1 MTDSRGRPPRTVP
14 WAHVSAQRSGTPLAD
29 VTSTDGSPVDPATDS
44 ATDPAADSTAGSADS
59 STVDPAA
66 ASGLITGSTTGP
78 AASAAA
84 PVRRRLVGVDAAR
97 GLALIGMIAI
107 HILPSWDPET
117 FEPTVQWTVFAG
129 RSAALF
135 ALLAG
140 VGLAFS
146 TGGRTPHTG
155 RAMTADRAGVAV
167 RALLIAGLGLAI
179 NHVLPGS
186 TIDEVP
192 AVNILVYYGAFFL
205 LAIPFLRLSARALF
219 VWAGFFALA
228 GPALVH
234 VLRDVLPAVERYN
247 PDYLDLFGDP
257 GATAA
262 RLLLTGTFPALPYLA
277 YLLTGLAIGRLDLA
291 GIRVQAGLVLGG
303 MLLAAGASL
312 ASWALVVRAGGFDQ
326 LVARTPG
333 LDGELVTEVIMF
345 GPDPTLPT
353 TTWWWL
359 AVGGPYTNTP
369 PALLLGLGSAV
380 AALGVFL
387 LLARRF
393 GTWLLPLS
401 AMGAMTLTVYSV
413 HLLALAAELHYD
425 QPQWFWIHVA
435 VAMAF
440 ALLWRRAMGQGPLE
454 RLVAALVRITRRS
467 VLSRQ
472 RDPD

>member
-1 MTDSRGRPPRTVP
+1 MTDSRGRPPRALP
-14 WAHVSAQRSGTPLAD
+14 WSRASAPRSRTPLAD
-29 VTSTDGSPVDPATDS
+29 RTATGASTA
-44 ATDPAADSTAGSADS
+44 DPAA
-59 STVDPAA
+59 
-66 ASGLITGSTTGP
+66 GSTTGP
-78 AASAAA
+78 ATEPTAGWNSGRSSGSATTAAA
-84 PVRRRLVGVDAAR
+84 PAKHRLVGVDAAR

-117 FEPTVQWTVFAG
+117 FEPTAQWTVFAG

-155 RAMTADRAGVAV
+155 RTMTADRAGVAV

-179 NHVLPGS
+179 NHVLPGN

-219 VWAGFFALA
+219 AWAAFFALA
-228 GPALVH
+228 GPVLVH

-257 GATAA
+257 AATAA

-303 MLLAAGASL
+303 ALLAAGASL
-312 ASWALVVRAGGFDQ
+312 ASWVLVVQAGGFDQ

-333 LDGELVTEVIMF
+333 LDEELVNDIIVW
-345 GPDPTLPT
+345 GPEPTLPT
-353 TTWWWL
+353 ATWWWL

-380 AALGVFL
+380 AALGAFL
-387 LLARRF
+387 LLARHF

-401 AMGAMTLTVYSV
+401 AMGAMTLTVYSA
-413 HLLALAAELHYD
+413 HLLALAAEVHYD
-425 QPQWFWIHVA
+425 QPLWFVIHVA

-454 RLVAALVRITRRS
+454 RLVAGLVRGTRRR
-467 VLSRQ
+467 VLARE
-472 RDPD
+472 RHTD

>member
-1 MTDSRGRPPRTVP
+1 MTEPRGHPPRTGPWAQPPARRPETPGPDTPRADGTSATGRTGRPP
-14 WAHVSAQRSGTPLAD
+14 
-29 VTSTDGSPVDPATDS
+29 DPA
-44 ATDPAADSTAGSADS
+44 ARTDPAARP
-59 STVDPAA
+59 DPAA
-66 ASGLITGSTTGP
+66 APGK
-78 AASAAA
+78 
-84 PVRRRLVGVDAAR
+84 RRLVGVDAAR

-117 FEPTVQWTVFAG
+117 FEPTAQWTVFAG

-167 RALLIAGLGLAI
+167 RALLIAGLGLVI
-179 NHVLPGS
+179 NHVLPGN

-205 LAIPFLRLSARALF
+205 LAIPFLRLSAQALF
-219 VWAGFFALA
+219 VWAGCFALA
-228 GPALVH
+228 GPVLVH
-234 VLRDVLPAVERYN
+234 LLRDVLPAVERYN
-247 PDYLDLFGDP
+247 PDYLDLVADP

-277 YLLTGLAIGRLDLA
+277 YLLTGLALGRLDLA
-291 GIRVQAGLVLGG
+291 ALRVQAGLVLGG
-303 MLLAAGASL
+303 VLLAAGA
-312 ASWALVVRAGGFDQ
+312 ALVSWVLVVPAGGLDR

-333 LDGELVTEVIMF
+333 MDEELVTEIIVF

-353 TTWWWL
+353 STWWWL

-387 LLARRF
+387 LLARRV

-401 AMGAMTLTVYSV
+401 AMGSMTLTVYSA
-413 HLLALAAELHYD
+413 HLLALATEVHYD
-425 QPQWFWIHVA
+425 QPVWFVIHVG

-440 ALLWRRAMGQGPLE
+440 ALLWHRAMGQGPLE
-454 RLVAALVRITRRS
+454 RLVAALVRVTRRS
-467 VLSRQ
+467 VLSRE
-472 RDPD
+472 RRPG

>member
-1 MTDSRGRPPRTVP
+1 MTDPGNRPPRSVP
-14 WAHVSAQRSGTPLAD
+14 WAQASGQRPGAPRAD
-29 VTSTDGSPVDPATDS
+29 ATRGGRPARTAAADPAASS
-44 ATDPAADSTAGSADS
+44 AVGPAAGSIADPAADPAVGSA
-59 STVDPAA
+59 
-66 ASGLITGSTTGP
+66 TGAVTT
-78 AASAAA
+78 AAA
-84 PVRRRLVGVDAAR
+84 PGRRRLVGVDAAR
-97 GLALIGMIAI
+97 GLALIGMIAV

-135 ALLAG
+135 AVLAG

-146 TGGRTPHTG
+146 TGGRRPHTG
-155 RAMTADRAGVAV
+155 RSLTADRAGTAV

-186 TIDEVP
+186 TLDEVP

-205 LAIPFLRLSARALF
+205 LAIPFLRLSAGALF
-219 VWAGFFALA
+219 AWAACFALA
-228 GPALVH
+228 GPVLVH
-234 VLRDVLPAVERYN
+234 LLRDVLPAVERYN
-247 PDYLDLFGDP
+247 PDYLDLVGDP

-291 GIRVQAGLVLGG
+291 RLRVQVALVLGG
-303 MLLAAGASL
+303 TLLAAGASL
-312 ASWALVVRAGGFDQ
+312 TSWALVVRAGGFEQ

-333 LDGELVTEVIMF
+333 LDAELVTDIIVW
-345 GPDPTLPT
+345 GPEPTLPT

-387 LLARRF
+387 LLARRSAS
-393 GTWLLPLS
+393 WLLPLS
-401 AMGAMTLTVYSV
+401 AMGAMTLTVYSA
-413 HLLALAAELHYD
+413 HLLALAAEVHYD
-425 QPQWFWIHVA
+425 QPLWFGIHVG
-435 VAMAF
+435 VAAAF
-440 ALLWRRAMGQGPLE
+440 ALLWRQAMGQGPLE
-454 RLVAALVRITRRS
+454 RLVAGLVRGTRRR
-467 VLSRQ
+467 VLSRGH
-472 RDPD
+472 RTD

>member
-1 MTDSRGRPPRTVP
+1 MTESWGHPPRSVP
-14 WAHVSAQRSGTPLAD
+14 WAQTTARRSGTPLAD
-29 VTSTDGSPVDPATDS
+29 DTT
-44 ATDPAADSTAGSADS
+44 ADVPT
-59 STVDPAA
+59 
-66 ASGLITGSTTGP
+66 TGSTAHT
-78 AASAAA
+78 AASSTTGSAA
-84 PVRRRLVGVDAAR
+84 PGKRRLVGVDAAR

-146 TGGRTPHTG
+146 TGGRTPRTG
-155 RAMTADRAGVAV
+155 RAMAADRVGVAV

-179 NHVLPGS
+179 NHVLPGD

-219 VWAGFFALA
+219 VWAGCFALA
-228 GPALVH
+228 GPVLVH
-234 VLRDVLPAVERYN
+234 VLRDVLPAVEHYN

-257 GATAA
+257 GANAA

-277 YLLTGLAIGRLDLA
+277 YLLTGLALGRLDLA
-291 GIRVQAGLVLGG
+291 EVRVQTGLVLGG
-303 MLLAAGASL
+303 ALLAAGASL
-312 ASWALVVRAGGFDQ
+312 ASWVLVVQAGGFDR

-333 LDGELVTEVIMF
+333 LNEELVTDIIVW
-345 GPDPTLPT
+345 GPEPTLPT

-401 AMGAMTLTVYSV
+401 AIGAMTLTVYSA
-413 HLLALAAELHYD
+413 HLLALAAEVHYD
-425 QPQWFWIHVA
+425 QPLWFVIHVA

-440 ALLWRRAMGQGPLE
+440 ALLWRQAMGQGPLE
-454 RLVAALVRITRRS
+454 RLVAALVRVTRRS
-467 VLSRQ
+467 VLSRE
-472 RDPD
+472 RRPG

>member
-1 MTDSRGRPPRTVP
+1 MTDSWSRPPRTVP
-14 WAHVSAQRSGTPLAD
+14 WAQSSAQRSGTPLAD
-29 VTSTDGSPVDPATDS
+29 AATTTGSPGT
-44 ATDPAADSTAGSADS
+44 
-59 STVDPAA
+59 
-66 ASGLITGSTTGP
+66 STTGSAE
-78 AASAAA
+78 AASA
-84 PVRRRLVGVDAAR
+84 PGKRRLVGVDAAR

-117 FEPTVQWTVFAG
+117 FEPTAQWTVFAG

-186 TIDEVP
+186 AIDEVP

-219 VWAGFFALA
+219 AWAAFFALA
-228 GPALVH
+228 GPVLVH

-303 MLLAAGASL
+303 ALLAVGAWL
-312 ASWALVVRAGGFDQ
+312 VSWVLVVQAGGVAQ

-333 LDGELVTEVIMF
+333 LDEELVNDIIVW
-345 GPDPTLPT
+345 GPEPTLPT

-393 GTWLLPLS
+393 ASWLLPLS
-401 AMGAMTLTVYSV
+401 AMGSMTLTVYSA
-413 HLLALAAELHYD
+413 HLLALAAEVHYD
-425 QPQWFWIHVA
+425 QPLWFWIHVA

-440 ALLWRRAMGQGPLE
+440 ALLWRQAMGQGPLE
-454 RLVAALVRITRRS
+454 RLVAALVRVTRRS
-467 VLSRQ
+467 VLAREQ
-472 RDPD
+472 RTD

>member
-1 MTDSRGRPPRTVP
+1 M
-14 WAHVSAQRSGTPLAD
+14 
-29 VTSTDGSPVDPATDS
+29 
-44 ATDPAADSTAGSADS
+44 
-59 STVDPAA
+59 
-66 ASGLITGSTTGP
+66 
-78 AASAAA
+78 
-84 PVRRRLVGVDAAR
+84 DAAR
-97 GLALIGMIAI
+97 GLALIGMVAI
-107 HILPSWDPET
+107 HILPAWDPGT
-117 FEPTVQWTVFAG
+117 FEPTAQWTLFAG

-146 TGGRTPHTG
+146 TGGRAPHTG

-179 NHVLPGS
+179 NHVLPGE
-186 TIDEVP
+186 TIDDVP

-205 LAIPFLRLSARALF
+205 LAIPFLRLSARVLF
-219 VWAGFFALA
+219 AWAGCFALA
-228 GPALVH
+228 GPVLVH

-291 GIRVQAGLVLGG
+291 GIRVQAGLVLVGV
-303 MLLAAGASL
+303 LLAVGAWL
-312 ASWALVVRAGGFDQ
+312 TSWMLVERAGGFDQ
-326 LVARTPG
+326 LVSRTPG
-333 LDGELVTEVIMF
+333 LDEELVTDIIVF

-369 PALLLGLGSAV
+369 PALLLGLGSAM
-380 AALGVFL
+380 AALGLFL
-387 LLARRF
+387 LLARRS
-393 GTWLLPLS
+393 GAWLLPLS

-413 HLLALAAELHYD
+413 HLLALATEVHYD
-425 QPQWFWIHVA
+425 QPLWFLVHVA

-440 ALLWRRAMGQGPLE
+440 ALLWRRAVGQGPLE
-454 RLVAALVRITRRS
+454 RLVAALVRATRRR
-467 VLSRQ
+467 VLSREH
-472 RDPD
+472 RPG